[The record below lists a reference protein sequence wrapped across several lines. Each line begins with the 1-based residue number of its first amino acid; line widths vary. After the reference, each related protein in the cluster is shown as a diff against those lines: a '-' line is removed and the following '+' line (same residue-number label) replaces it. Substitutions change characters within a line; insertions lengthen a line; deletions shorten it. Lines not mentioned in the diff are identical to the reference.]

1 MNPQFLFDFG
11 SPNTYFSHRVIPEIE
26 KRTGAEFDYV
36 PVLLGGIFKLTNNKS
51 PVEAFCD
58 VKNKLEFQALE
69 SKRFCA
75 RHHITAFKHNPFF
88 PVNTLLLM
96 RCAVATQINGGLET
110 YVEAVYHYM
119 WEEPRK
125 MDDPAVVHQS
135 LKDAGLDADRILAR
149 AQDADVKGTLMQ
161 NTQTAVDRGAFGA
174 PTFFVGNE
182 IFFGKD
188 QLRDVEEAIVAA
200 KN

>member
-26 KRTGAEFDYV
+26 QRTGVEFDYV

-51 PVEAFCD
+51 PVEAFRD
-58 VKNKLEFQALE
+58 VKNKLAFQE
-69 SKRFCA
+69 IETKRFCA
-75 RHHITAFKHNPFF
+75 RHNITAYQYNPFF

-96 RCAVATQINGGLET
+96 RCAVAAQLDGGLET

-125 MDDPAVVHQS
+125 MDDPAVVRDS
-135 LKDAGLDADRILAR
+135 LVESGLDADRLLAR
-149 AQDADVKGTLMQ
+149 AQDADVKGVLMQ
-161 NTQTAVDRGAFGA
+161 NTQNAVDRGAFGA
-174 PTFFVGNE
+174 PTFFVGNDM
-182 IFFGKD
+182 FFGKD

-200 KN
+200 KS

>member
-1 MNPQFLFDFG
+1 MKPQFLFDFG

-26 KRTGAEFDYV
+26 KRTGVEFEYI

-51 PVEAFCD
+51 PVEAFQD

-69 SKRFCA
+69 TKRFCA
-75 RHHITAFKHNPFF
+75 RHHITAFRHNPFF

-96 RCAVATQINGGLET
+96 RGAVAAQLEGGLET

-119 WEEPRK
+119 WEAPRK
-125 MDDPAVVHQS
+125 MDDPAIVRDS
-135 LKDAGLDADRILAR
+135 LQESGLDADRLMAR
-149 AQDADVKGTLMQ
+149 AQDADVKGALMQ

-174 PTFFVGNE
+174 PTFFIGE
-182 IFFGKD
+182 EMFFGKD

-200 KN
+200 RS